1 VTSPRAEPA
10 DRLVQVDLLR
20 GAALLGI
27 LAVNVWF
34 FASSSLRV
42 GEPDPAFA
50 AGAGRLAY
58 GLVVLLFA
66 TKSYLMFA
74 FLFGYSFVLQ
84 EEAAERAAAAF
95 GPRMRRRL
103 LGLIMLGLIQGIVLF
118 PGDILLT
125 YGVLGFVLL
134 AMHGADPA
142 ALVRLGVAVTI
153 AAAALL
159 GFLGLVAWAAAGP
172 APDSVGADAAQAS
185 SALRGAPRAVVAANA
200 SQYASALASI
210 LFVQALPALG
220 AMLVGMAAGRVRY
233 FGDAQRPRRDWH
245 RIRILAPLIGM
256 SGAAAFT
263 WATLSDDPAVLLA
276 GFAITTV
283 TAPFLTATYVA
294 ALLAW
299 CRTSPNLAVLRS
311 VAAAGRLALTNY
323 LAQSVVLS
331 LLFTGYG
338 LALMDQVTAVQTV
351 AIVAGIFAVQALIS
365 AWWVRRYRYGPAEW
379 VLRRWTYRGSR
390 A

>member
-1 VTSPRAEPA
+1 MV
-10 DRLVQVDLLR
+10 LVDLLR

-42 GEPDPAFA
+42 GELDPAFA
-50 AGAGRLAY
+50 AGADRLAY

-66 TKSYLMFA
+66 TKSYLLFA

-84 EEAAERAAAAF
+84 EESAERATAAF

-103 LGLIMLGLIQGIVLF
+103 LGLIVLGLIHGIVLF

-125 YGVLGFVLL
+125 YGVLGFFLL
-134 AMHGADPA
+134 AMRGAEPA
-142 ALVRLGVAVTI
+142 ALVRRGVAVTLS
-153 AAAALL
+153 AAVLL
-159 GFLGLVAWAAAGP
+159 GFLGLVAWAAAGT
-172 APDSVGADAAQAS
+172 APDSASADAAQAA
-185 SALRGAPRAVVAANA
+185 SAVRGSPSDVLAANA
-200 SQYASALASI
+200 AEYVSALASI

-233 FGDAQRPRRDWH
+233 FADAQRLRRDWQRV
-245 RIRILAPLIGM
+245 RIAAPLIGL

-263 WATLSDDPAVLLA
+263 WAALSDDPAALLV
-276 GFAITTV
+276 GFAITTA
-283 TAPFLTATYVA
+283 TAPFLTATYMAGLVA
-294 ALLAW
+294 WWRA
-299 CRTSPNLAVLRS
+299 SPNLAVLRG

-331 LLFTGYG
+331 LLFSGYG

-351 AIVAGIFAVQALIS
+351 AIVAVVYAVQVLIS
-365 AWWVRRYRYGPAEW
+365 AWWLQRHRYGPAEW
-379 VLRRWTYRGSR
+379 VLRRWTYRGSV